1 MAIVSI
7 KGLLARHNLATPQ
20 QFDEWHKAWRVT
32 QEAGSA
38 DTFMM
43 FVARERGASEE
54 TFLRELAAA
63 LDWPYIDLTKTD
75 VSADARKKIS
85 TKIAFQYSVLPVKF
99 EEGRLTVAVSNPFDA
114 AMLSAVQF
122 DARVPV
128 QYALTTHIEIDKS
141 LKKFYG
147 VGAETLDEMAKDD
160 EPWICWEDK
169 EITEGDQE
177 ASVIKFVNQIIWEA
191 FKDRATDIH
200 FEPAEDE
207 LRIRYRIDGILH
219 QTPMPPQ
226 LKRFQASLISRIK
239 VMSGMNIAEKRL
251 PQDGRINVRIKGEE
265 IDIRVS
271 TVPTVYG
278 ESVSLRLLTRGKIF
292 LGMEKLGFAPAEE
305 SRIREIIVKPHG
317 IFLVTGPTGSG
328 KSTSLYAFLATIN
341 SVTKRIITIEEPV
354 EYELKGINQIAVRG
368 DIGLT
373 FAMGLRHILRQDPN
387 VIMVGEIRD
396 LETAEIAIRAA
407 LTGHLVFSTLHTNDA
422 PSAFTRLIDMGIE
435 PFLVASS
442 VEAVLAQR
450 LVRTICPKCKAE
462 QKVGG
467 IICGA
472 SGFPRIKSTRPA
484 SAKGPGARSA
494 GNWATRGAWAFTN
507 CCSWTRTSARSSW
520 AAPPPPPSRKRP
532 CKTACALCG
541 PMAGTRS
548 GPPRPPS
555 RKSCASRKPKN
566 ISIADRRRQTAR
578 LGERFLMARWHS
590 ANVLQ
595 TNAGGTAPLAA
606 CRQRRTFYRS
616 GRNDAADQRAVPAGG
631 GGQGLAN
638 AFPRQTQHRLAPAGQ
653 GFLSRRA
660 IAQQRSGRSGVHGR
674 AAIGKTF
681 PAAGHACGLEHLFAA
696 AAGRQ
701 TRRAASCHCHHC
713 GKERGG
719 RISRCSWKRKGF
731 WPTAWKRPVWSSL
744 LAAKINEDGVWI
756 FAGAA
761 GEPALVVWCVWG

>member
-1 MAIVSI
+1 M
-7 KGLLARHNLATPQ
+7 ARHNLATPQ
-20 QFDEWHKAWRVT
+20 QFDEWTKAWRVAADGGS
-32 QEAGSA
+32 QESLLA
-38 DTFMM
+38 
-43 FVARERGASEE
+43 FVARERGTTEE
-54 TFLRELAAA
+54 LFLQDLAKA
-63 LDWPYIDLTKTD
+63 LNWAYIDLPKTE
-75 VSADARKKIS
+75 VPPEARKKIS
-85 TKIAFQYSVLPVKF
+85 TKIAFQYSVLPVRF
-99 EEGRLTVAVSNPFDA
+99 ENGKVTVAVSNPFDA
-114 AMLSAVQF
+114 AMISAVQF
-122 DARVPV
+122 DAHAPV
-128 QYALTTHIEIDKS
+128 EFALTTRTEIDKA

-147 VGAETLDEMAKDD
+147 VGAETLDEISKDD
-160 EPWICWEDK
+160 EPMELFAEDR

-226 LKRFQASLISRIK
+226 LKRYQASLISRIK

-265 IDIRVS
+265 LDIRVS

-292 LGMEKLGFAPAEE
+292 LSLEKLGFDPAEE

-328 KSTSLYAFLATIN
+328 KSTSLYAFLSSIN

-450 LVRTICPKCKAE
+450 LVRTICPKCKTE
-462 QKVGG
+462 QNVQRDYLMR
-467 IICGA
+467 I
-472 SGFPRIKSTRPA
+472 GFPEDEIATSHFY
-484 SAKGPGARSA
+484 KGVG
-494 GNWATRGAWAFTN
+494 
-507 CCSWTRTSARSSW
+507 CE
-520 AAPPPPPSRKRP
+520 
-532 CKTACALCG
+532 
-541 PMAGTRS
+541 
-548 GPPRPPS
+548 
-555 RKSCASRKPKN
+555 
-566 ISIADRRRQTAR
+566 D
-578 LGERFLMARWHS
+578 
-590 ANVLQ
+590 
-595 TNAGGTAPLAA
+595 
-606 CRQRRTFYRS
+606 CRQLGYQGRMGIYELLFLDETIRPLILARAAASTIAQRAMEGGMRTL
-616 GRNDAADQRAVPAGG
+616 RNDGWKKVKAGRTTIEEV
-631 GGQGLAN
+631 L
-638 AFPRQTQHRLAPAGQ
+638 RVTQTE
-653 GFLSRRA
+653 
-660 IAQQRSGRSGVHGR
+660 
-674 AAIGKTF
+674 
-681 PAAGHACGLEHLFAA
+681 EHLK
-696 AAGRQ
+696 
-701 TRRAASCHCHHC
+701 SL
-713 GKERGG
+713 GG
-719 RISRCSWKRKGF
+719 
-731 WPTAWKRPVWSSL
+731 A
-744 LAAKINEDGVWI
+744 
-756 FAGAA
+756 
-761 GEPALVVWCVWG
+761 